1 MEWMST
7 QQAADK
13 WHIPK
18 RTIQYLCKSGK
29 IPGAQRFNGY
39 WLIPLDT
46 PAPESMPLSKHSAGS
61 QAEPPKILTSL
72 LSLADF
78 DLIFN
83 QCPYALTISRSD
95 GLMLYANHK
104 FMEGVIDEVKQSA
117 IGHYNILEEPR
128 LSSMGIEE
136 HVRKAFS
143 GQTVTTTML
152 PSPKRTQIGTRYEK
166 DQIFSSGFH
175 HLISYPAF
183 DDGGKLAF
191 VVTILIPQ
199 VLSSNRSETL
209 LAKDYIDKHS
219 QEPFNAKAIAKASN
233 LSVSRLSTLY
243 KAETGKT
250 LHEYYLS
257 VKIGNICRALLSQ
270 EQSITDVFASCGAS
284 YNSHYTKIFKA
295 ITGLTPSQ
303 YRKKK
308 KTL

>member
-7 QQAADK
+7 KQAADK
-13 WHIPK
+13 WKIPK
-18 RTIQYLCKSGK
+18 RTVQYLCKSGK
-29 IPGAQRFNGY
+29 ILGTQRFNGS
-39 WLIPLDT
+39 WLIPMDT
-46 PAPESMPLSKHSAGS
+46 PTPDSTTLSLPSAVAPS
-61 QAEPPKILTSL
+61 EPAKILTSL
-72 LSLADF
+72 LSLEDF

-83 QCPYALTISRSD
+83 HCPYALTISRSD
-95 GLMLYANHK
+95 GLMLYANQK

-117 IGHYNILEEPR
+117 IGHYNILQEPH
-128 LSSMGIEE
+128 LSSMGIGD
-136 HVRKAFS
+136 HVRRAFI

-166 DQIFSSGFH
+166 DQVFSSGFH
-175 HLISYPAF
+175 NLISYPAF
-183 DDGGKLAF
+183 DEGGKLAF
-191 VVTILIPQ
+191 VVTILVPQ
-199 VLSSNRSETL
+199 VLNSNRSETL

-243 KAETGKT
+243 KAETGTT

-270 EQSITDVFASCGAS
+270 EQSITDVFESCGAS